1 MPTNDDT
8 VALQLRV
15 AELEREVAALRKQL
29 HPAPQPDHAQRDQ
42 SARQRYEHWKQAYGN
57 LFADAAGPDEAEE
70 PVCSSSGSSTPEG
83 TVRQRST
90 DGDDSDISSCGASTF
105 SLSPAVQQPAG
116 QWGSEHGHVTAAA
129 LGGSPASPMA
139 ALSMQAAAA
148 VTLSPMQQA
157 TSPGMWHA
165 AADAA
170 VAGASASVDVGGS
183 KRRSGHLHPAS
194 PPLGHAH
201 ASGPAVLGL
210 SRQATRLSPTKR
222 NRRYSGSDAHAR
234 STSTSSI
241 TSGGPLRWSRAPVAA
256 VDSAAAS
263 TAQPLH
269 LNKPRCSAQPVGSSQ
284 ATDIQP
290 DGPDVAAS
298 SSSWLQSTP
307 ARHQQHAPPQL
318 LLVSLPTPSL
328 MAGSMPSPLPAPS
341 DYLGT
346 SSSDDESEDEQGD
359 SPRELRQGSGVCRPR
374 FGSQADSLDALPRA
388 LQELAGMNGWRVRQD
403 QDAECSAAAGGHGS
417 GMQLLLPAV
426 TVTSVSPN
434 VYWA

>member
-1 MPTNDDT
+1 MPTSDVT

-29 HPAPQPDHAQRDQ
+29 HPAPAPAAHPDHAQRDQ

-90 DGDDSDISSCGASTF
+90 DGDDSDISSCRASTF
-105 SLSPAVQQPAG
+105 SLSPAVQQPEG

-129 LGGSPASPMA
+129 LGGSSPASPMA
-139 ALSMQAAAA
+139 TLSMQAAVA
-148 VTLSPMQQA
+148 VTLLPMQQA

-170 VAGASASVDVGGS
+170 VAGASGSVDVGGS

-201 ASGPAVLGL
+201 ASGPAMLGL
-210 SRQATRLSPTKR
+210 SRQATRPSPNKR

-241 TSGGPLRWSRAPVAA
+241 TSGGPLPWSRAPVAA
-256 VDSAAAS
+256 AS
-263 TAQPLH
+263 TVQPRH
-269 LNKPRCSAQPVGSSQ
+269 LDKPRCSTQPVGSSQ
-284 ATDIQP
+284 ATDIHP

-307 ARHQQHAPPQL
+307 ARHQQHAPSQL

-359 SPRELRQGSGVCRPR
+359 SPGELRQSSGVCRPQ

-388 LQELAGMNGWRVRQD
+388 LQELACMNGWRVRQD

-417 GMQLLLPAV
+417 GMQLLLCQQ
-426 TVTSVSPN
+426 SQ
-434 VYWA
+434 